1 MLALEGVELSL
12 GAFRLAVDAQI
23 ARGERVAVLGASGSG
38 KSTLLSLLAGFLV
51 PEAGRIVWDGTDIT
65 HAPPAGRPMSILF
78 QDGNLFPHLSV
89 TQNVG
94 LALRSDLRMTADQ
107 DAQVAQV
114 LDQVGLDGMGGRRP
128 ADLSGG
134 QQGRAALA
142 RLMLQERPVVLLD
155 EPLAALDPGL
165 RTEMLRLL
173 TSLWEARGL
182 TYVMATHDLRDAE
195 RLCDRVW
202 LLEEGRVVLDRPV
215 AGLRDDAP
223 EVLRD
228 WF

>member
-1 MLALEGVELSL
+1 MLVLEGVELSL

-107 DAQVAQV
+107 DAQVARV

>member
-12 GAFRLAVDAQI
+12 GAFRLALDAQI

>member
-51 PEAGRIVWDGTDIT
+51 PEAGRVLWDGRDIT
-65 HAPPAGRPMSILF
+65 NAAPAGRPTSILF

>member
-1 MLALEGVELSL
+1 LSL
-12 GAFRLAVDAQI
+12 GAFRLGVDAQI

>member
-1 MLALEGVELSL
+1 
-12 GAFRLAVDAQI
+12 
-23 ARGERVAVLGASGSG
+23 VAVLGASGSG

-51 PEAGRIVWDGTDIT
+51 PEAGRVTWDGADIT
-65 HAPPAGRPMSILF
+65 DRPPASRPMSILF
-78 QDGNLFPHLSV
+78 QDGNLFPHLTV
-89 TQNVG
+89 AQNVG
-94 LALRSDLRMTADQ
+94 LALRSDLRLTPDQ
-107 DAQVAQV
+107 NAQVV
-114 LDQVGLDGMGGRRP
+114 RGLEQVGLAGMGGRRP

-142 RLMLQERPVVLLD
+142 RLMLQERPVALLD

-173 TSLWEARGL
+173 TALWKARGL
-182 TYVMATHDLRDAE
+182 TYVMASHDLRDAE

-202 LLEEGRVVLDRPV
+202 LLEEGRVILDRPV
-215 AGLRDDAP
+215 RGLREEPP

-228 WF
+228 WL

>member
-107 DAQVAQV
+107 DAQVARV

>member
-1 MLALEGVELSL
+1 MLKLDGIEVVLGSFKLS
-12 GAFRLAVDAQI
+12 VDATI

-38 KSTLLSLLAGFLV
+38 KSTLLSVLAGFLV
-51 PEAGRIVWDGTDIT
+51 PDAGRLSWEGGDMTSL
-65 HAPPAGRPMSILF
+65 PPAERPVSILF
-78 QDGNLFPHLSV
+78 QDGNLFPHLTV
-89 TQNVG
+89 ALNVG
-94 LALRSDLRMTADQ
+94 LALRTDLRLSEERK
-107 DAQVAQV
+107 AQVDET
-114 LDQVGLDGMGGRRP
+114 LGHVGLSGMGTRKP

-142 RLMLQERPVVLLD
+142 RLLLMDRPVALLD
-155 EPLAALDPGL
+155 EPLSALDPGR
-165 RTEMLRLL
+165 RTEMLGLL
-173 TSLWEARGL
+173 QRLWEERAL

-202 LLEEGRVVLDRPV
+202 VLDQGQVVLDLPV
-215 AGLRDDAP
+215 EGLRDADP

>member
-1 MLALEGVELSL
+1 MLKLDGIEVALGS
-12 GAFRLAVDAQI
+12 FTLAVDATI

-38 KSTLLSLLAGFLV
+38 KSTLLSLLAGLLV
-51 PEAGRIVWDGTDIT
+51 PDAGRLSWEGEDMTSLAT
-65 HAPPAGRPMSILF
+65 AKRPVSILF
-78 QDGNLFPHLSV
+78 QDGNLFPHLTV
-89 TQNVG
+89 AQNVG
-94 LALRSDLRMTADQ
+94 LALRTDLRLSAEHET
-107 DAQVAQV
+107 QVEET
-114 LDQVGLDGMGGRRP
+114 LGHVGLAGMGTRKP

-142 RLMLQERPVVLLD
+142 RLLLMDRPVALLD
-155 EPLAALDPGL
+155 EPLSALDPGL
-165 RTEMLRLL
+165 RTEMLGLL
-173 TSLWEARGL
+173 QRLWEERGL

-202 LLEEGRVVLDRPV
+202 VLDQGRVVLDAPV
-215 AGLRDDAP
+215 EGVRDADP

>member
-1 MLALEGVELSL
+1 MLKLDGIEVAL
-12 GAFRLAVDAQI
+12 GAFTLSVDATI
-23 ARGERVAVLGASGSG
+23 ARGERLAVLGASGSG

-51 PEAGRIVWDGTDIT
+51 PDAGRLSWEGEDMTSL
-65 HAPPAGRPMSILF
+65 PPAKRPVSILF
-78 QDGNLFPHLSV
+78 QDGNLFPHLTV
-89 TQNVG
+89 AQNVG
-94 LALRSDLRMTADQ
+94 LALRTDLRLSAEHK
-107 DAQVAQV
+107 AQVDETLSHA
-114 LDQVGLDGMGGRRP
+114 GLTGMGTRKP

-142 RLMLQERPVVLLD
+142 RLLLMDRPVALLD
-155 EPLAALDPGL
+155 EPLSALDPGL
-165 RTEMLRLL
+165 RTEMLGLL
-173 TSLWEARGL
+173 QRLWEERGL

-202 LLEEGRVVLDRPV
+202 VLDGGKVVLDLPV
-215 AGLRDDAP
+215 EGLRDADP

>member
-1 MLALEGVELSL
+1 VS
-12 GAFRLAVDAQI
+12 
-23 ARGERVAVLGASGSG
+23 
-38 KSTLLSLLAGFLV
+38 
-51 PEAGRIVWDGTDIT
+51 VWDGTDIT

>member
-1 MLALEGVELSL
+1 MLVLEGVELSL
-12 GAFRLAVDAQI
+12 GAFRLGVDAQI

-107 DAQVAQV
+107 DAQVARV

>member
-1 MLALEGVELSL
+1 
-12 GAFRLAVDAQI
+12 VDAQI

>member
-12 GAFRLAVDAQI
+12 GAFRLGVDAQI